1 MFSTRSLSARRWRIS
16 KNPTMSAATISHP
29 SDPKGK
35 IVGDLGL
42 TTHWRFAKLRH
53 MAHGRTL
60 LREWFKRSNLNQKEL
75 AAQIGITDAFLS
87 QLLSGKRRAKLEILI
102 QIEEATGVPVV
113 SWADTTVGRLAKA
126 RKPTPNEPNK
136 PDVKHECSNLT

>member
-1 MFSTRSLSARRWRIS
+1 
-16 KNPTMSAATISHP
+16 
-29 SDPKGK
+29 
-35 IVGDLGL
+35 
-42 TTHWRFAKLRH
+42 

-113 SWADTTVGRLAKA
+113 SWADAK
-126 RKPTPNEPNK
+126 
-136 PDVKHECSNLT
+136 